1 MDKVKIISN
10 EEIAN
15 NVRSFKVEKPKG
27 YRFVPGQAVK
37 IFIEKKEFRDD
48 GHPFTLTSLNS
59 DNFLEFFIKQYPE
72 SDGFTK
78 TLHLFNPGDSILIDE
93 PFGSIIYKGTGLFLA
108 AGSGITPFI
117 SIFRDLINR
126 GGVSDNG
133 LLFSNKTFEDIIFYN
148 EIKKMFSHNDRL
160 VFTLSQEERTGFAYG
175 RINRWMLRRYMQSG
189 DKLYICGPKSFVKN
203 LSLIAYEFGKSEK
216 DVIFER

>member
-93 PFGSIIYKGTGLFLA
+93 LFGSIIYKGTGLFLA

-133 LLFSNKTFEDIIFYN
+133 LLFSNKTFEDIILYN

-203 LSLIAYEFGKSEK
+203 LSLIAYEFGKSEN

>member
-1 MDKVKIISN
+1 MHKVKIISI
-10 EEIAN
+10 EDVAN
-15 NVRSFKVEKPKG
+15 NVRSFKVEKPKD
-27 YRFVPGQAVK
+27 YLFIPGQATNILVD
-37 IFIEKKEFRDD
+37 KKEFKDD
-48 GHPFTLTSLNS
+48 GHPFSFTSLNS
-59 DNFLEFFIKQYPE
+59 DSYLEFIIKQYPE

-78 TLHLFNPGDSILIDE
+78 TLHLSSPGDNIFIE
-93 PFGSIIYKGTGLFLA
+93 NPFGSIVYKGIGLFLA

-133 LLFSNKTFEDIIFYN
+133 LLFSNKTFEDIILYN

-203 LSLIAYEFGKSEK
+203 LSLIAYEFGKSEN

>member
-93 PFGSIIYKGTGLFLA
+93 LF
-108 AGSGITPFI
+108 PFI

-133 LLFSNKTFEDIIFYN
+133 LLFSNKTFEDIILYN

-203 LSLIAYEFGKSEK
+203 LSLIAYEFGKSEN

>member
-133 LLFSNKTFEDIIFYN
+133 LLFSNKTFEDIILYN

-203 LSLIAYEFGKSEK
+203 LSLIAYEFGKSEN